1 MYPTECRVPENSK
14 KRKEGLLKKAK
25 KAEENNRTGRTTDL
39 FQKIGDFKGICH
51 ARMGRIKNRIG
62 MDLTEIEEIK
72 MRWQEYTREL
82 YKKKRY

>member
-39 FQKIGDFKGICH
+39 F
-51 ARMGRIKNRIG
+51 
-62 MDLTEIEEIK
+62 
-72 MRWQEYTREL
+72 
-82 YKKKRY
+82 